1 MTLKNRYMLYRLCS
15 KTSFNASEK
24 YKNFPFNSQHRKT
37 RINMD
42 RQNVVRLS
50 VRSLESDLINGR
62 RNSYKI
68 LGQAAKEEAI
78 INNRR
83 ATYFWD
89 IQRMVSNSVPSGQQ
103 QRRSTLDY
111 RKPEV
116 MSKER
121 AMGVLGLGVKKVK
134 NQSLNFFIY
143 FFREKRV
150 SQRR

>member
-89 IQRMVSNSVPSGQQ
+89 IQRMVANSVASGQQ
-103 QRRSTLDY
+103 QRRLSLDF
-111 RKPEV
+111 RKPEA
-116 MSKER
+116 MSKES
-121 AMGVLGLGVKKVK
+121 AMGFFGLGVKKGR
-134 NQSLNFFIY
+134 NQSLKLLIY

>member
-1 MTLKNRYMLYRLCS
+1 MLYRLCS
-15 KTSFNASEK
+15 KTNFNASEK
-24 YKNFPFNSQHRKT
+24 YENFLFYSQHHKA
-37 RINMD
+37 RINMN

-50 VRSLESDLINGR
+50 VRSLETDLINGR

-111 RKPEV
+111 RKPEA

-121 AMGVLGLGVKKVK
+121 AMGVLGLGVKKVRNK
-134 NQSLNFFIY
+134 PNF
-143 FFREKRV
+143 
-150 SQRR
+150 

>member
-1 MTLKNRYMLYRLCS
+1 
-15 KTSFNASEK
+15 
-24 YKNFPFNSQHRKT
+24 
-37 RINMD
+37 MD

-103 QRRSTLDY
+103 QKRSTLDY
-111 RKPEV
+111 RKPET

-121 AMGVLGLGVKKVK
+121 AMGVLGLGVKKVS
-134 NQSLNFFIY
+134 NEPNF
-143 FFREKRV
+143 
-150 SQRR
+150 

>member
-1 MTLKNRYMLYRLCS
+1 MLYRLCS
-15 KTSFNASEK
+15 KTSFNVSEK
-24 YKNFPFNSQHRKT
+24 YESFSFYSQHYKA

-103 QRRSTLDY
+103 QKRSTLDY
-111 RKPEV
+111 RKPEA

-121 AMGVLGLGVKKVK
+121 AMGVLGLGVKKVGPA
-134 NQSLNFFIY
+134 NY
-143 FFREKRV
+143 
-150 SQRR
+150 